1 MSIIFVLTSLSWP
14 TAGIDLRQEYNNQM
28 GGMRMQAPTAVSVGH
43 RSDRLS
49 AAVGNSVASIKLFAY
64 SESGRKVTTW
74 TSRALF
80 FGVAS
85 TTSYAGLFRLASGFL
100 HELWQHVAH
109 IIINKD

>member
-14 TAGIDLRQEYNNQM
+14 TVGIDLRQEYNNQM

-49 AAVGNSVASIKLFAY
+49 ATVGNCVASVKRFAY

-80 FGVAS
+80 FGMAS
-85 TTSYAGLFRLASGFL
+85 TTSYVGLFRLAQGFL
-100 HELWQHVAH
+100 HEMWPHIAH
-109 IIINKD
+109 IIINRD